1 MKLLEHEA
9 RNIFAEYGIPVPEGE
24 VIRSPGE
31 LGAVMEKF
39 GDRFVLKAQVE
50 VGGRGK
56 KGGVIVADRSNGVER
71 ASSLFCMD
79 IGGMPVREVLAVEY
93 LEIQHEYYLSISVDR
108 SRKCALILFRRRAG

>member
-9 RNIFAEYGIPVPEGE
+9 RNIFAEYGIPVPKGE

-31 LGAVMEKF
+31 LGAVMEKL

-56 KGGVIVADRSNGVER
+56 KGGVVVADRSNGVER
-71 ASSLFCMD
+71 ASSLFCRD
-79 IGGMPVREVLAVEY
+79 IGGIPVKEVLAVEY
-93 LEIQHEYYLSISVDR
+93 LESSTSTTSR
-108 SRKCALILFRRRAG
+108 SRSTGPGNAPSSSFRRRAG